1 VTEFVWPVR
10 VYYEDTDAGGVV
22 YHTAYLQ
29 FMERARTEWLR
40 QLGISHARL
49 LQEEN
54 LLFAVV
60 NLEVQYL
67 KPARLDE
74 LLQIA
79 CAASINGGASADFEQ
94 VIRNAGGD
102 ALVRG
107 KVRIACLDAT
117 QMRPRRLPQQLREEW
132 G

>member
-40 QLGISHARL
+40 QLGFSHARL

-60 NLEVQYL
+60 SLEVQYRR
-67 KPARLDE
+67 PARLDE

-79 CAASINGGASADFEQ
+79 CAAKVNGGASVDFEQ
-94 VIRNAGGD
+94 VIRNESGEV
-102 ALVRG
+102 LVQG
-107 KVRIACLDAT
+107 SVRIACLEAT
-117 QMRPRRLPQQLREEW
+117 RMRPRRIPQRLRKEW
-132 G
+132 S